1 MFLGAQQRCVNI
13 LRTRGEVAYFWH
25 AQKGG
30 GCIFYESL
38 TKFSIPSPSVLNS
51 RSLMTK
57 YTYKDMLDDVDNF
70 IVGRQALKLS
80 MGWKSVH
87 IVVYKISTDLGL
99 KHL

>member
-1 MFLGAQQRCVNI
+1 
-13 LRTRGEVAYFWH
+13 
-25 AQKGG
+25 
-30 GCIFYESL
+30 
-38 TKFSIPSPSVLNS
+38 
-51 RSLMTK
+51 MTK